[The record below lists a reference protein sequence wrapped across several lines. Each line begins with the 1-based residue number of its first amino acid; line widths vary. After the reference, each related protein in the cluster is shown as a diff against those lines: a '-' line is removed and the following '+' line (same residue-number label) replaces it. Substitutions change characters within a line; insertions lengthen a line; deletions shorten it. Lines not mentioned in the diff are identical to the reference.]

1 MIKVS
6 YDKEG
11 YVLEIRFSEKQVKE
25 SEYMKKTGFVVD
37 YDEDGSIAALEILS
51 FSKRVSRDEL
61 LEAVAM

>member
-1 MIKVS
+1 MIKIS

>member
-11 YVLEIRFSEKQVKE
+11 DVLEIRFSEKQVKE

-51 FSKRVSRDEL
+51 FSKRVSRDEH
-61 LEAVAM
+61 LEAVAI